1 MGITHAEPQY
11 PPEGRGM
18 MSVRSDVSGRVIAH
32 LEAALEHV
40 EDPEAR
46 YHIRE
51 SMQILQDRTD

>member
-1 MGITHAEPQY
+1 MGITRADGLCS
-11 PPEGRGM
+11 PEGRGM

-51 SMQILQDRTD
+51 SLQILQERTD

>member
-1 MGITHAEPQY
+1 
-11 PPEGRGM
+11 M